1 MELKEFIPILE
12 CALKCSDESIVEVSQ
27 NPANDNEIRVFLDVM
42 VREVAVLPLELEM
55 HLY

>member
-12 CALKCSDESIVEVSQ
+12 CALKCSDEVSLRFLKIPQ
-27 NPANDNEIRVFLDVM
+27 MTMKFVFSWMM